1 MIFNANY
8 GMQLEMTLTTIITIL
23 SVGRVYMLV
32 QSILVKFLCDI
43 NKSVNYKN
51 LSHKENKTKLTR

>member
-1 MIFNANY
+1 
-8 GMQLEMTLTTIITIL
+8 MQLEMTLTTIITIL
-23 SVGRVYMLV
+23 SVGLVYMLV

-51 LSHKENKTKLTR
+51 LSHKENN

>member
-43 NKSVNYKN
+43 NKSVNYKH
-51 LSHKENKTKLTR
+51 LSHKENN